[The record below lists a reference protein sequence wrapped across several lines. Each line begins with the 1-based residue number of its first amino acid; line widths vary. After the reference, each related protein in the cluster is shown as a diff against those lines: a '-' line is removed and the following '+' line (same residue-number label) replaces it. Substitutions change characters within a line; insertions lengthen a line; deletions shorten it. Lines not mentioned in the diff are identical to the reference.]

1 MLEGN
6 IDELKLKAK
15 QMLIDGKTLDEIRRE
30 TKLRQK
36 DIRRI
41 QKEITAKF

>member
-15 QMLIDGKTLDEIRRE
+15 KMLIDGKTMDEIRRE
-30 TKLRQK
+30 TRLREK
-36 DIRRI
+36 DIKRI
-41 QKEITAKF
+41 QSEITAKF

>member
-6 IDELKLKAK
+6 IEELKLKAR
-15 QMLIDGKTLDEIRRE
+15 QMLIE